1 MFNAKKKIYINN
13 IKFKQKCLKTETS
26 RNHFVGY

>member
-1 MFNAKKKIYINN
+1 MFNAKKNINN